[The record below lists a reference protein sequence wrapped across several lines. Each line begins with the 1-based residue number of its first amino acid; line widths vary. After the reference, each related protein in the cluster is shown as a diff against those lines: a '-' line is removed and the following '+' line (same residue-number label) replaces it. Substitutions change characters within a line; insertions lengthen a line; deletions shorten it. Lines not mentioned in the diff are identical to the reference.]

1 MSRKY
6 QQCNTSLCFEDLSFM
21 KEGEPSR
28 TVDKSCITDPTPHNR
43 LPIAARQHAHLHKEC
58 HGPVLRFCS
67 SGVWSV
73 HQCTAVVAKGKQS
86 FLKVCP
92 KDLFIYLFIWI
103 SSTRSVISVSA
114 REQSFRMCS
123 TAQLQADPWFVRSKV
138 KGGKKYR
145 QCSVLTVK
153 TLKKQLAFSA
163 WAHMQSWVRQYKT
176 IL

>member
-6 QQCNTSLCFEDLSFM
+6 QQSNTSLCFEDLSFM

-43 LPIAARQHAHLHKEC
+43 LPVAARQHAHLHKEC

-67 SGVWSV
+67 SGVWSRFV
-73 HQCTAVVAKGKQS
+73 LRT
-86 FLKVCP
+86 
-92 KDLFIYLFIWI
+92 LFFYLFIWI

-153 TLKKQLAFSA
+153 TLQKQLAFSA

>member
-6 QQCNTSLCFEDLSFM
+6 QQSNTSLCFEDLSFM

-43 LPIAARQHAHLHKEC
+43 LPVAARQHAHLHKEC

-73 HQCTAVVAKGKQS
+73 HQCTAVVAKGKLS

-92 KDLFIYLFIWI
+92 KDFIFLFIYLNKQHSQCYFCECQRAELQNVQY
-103 SSTRSVISVSA
+103 STVTGWSLIRSFQGKRWEEIPTVLSA
-114 REQSFRMCS
+114 DCE
-123 TAQLQADPWFVRSKV
+123 DPPETTGLFCLGSHAVL
-138 KGGKKYR
+138 GK
-145 QCSVLTVK
+145 
-153 TLKKQLAFSA
+153 A
-163 WAHMQSWVRQYKT
+163 
-176 IL
+176 I